1 MTGGPT
7 RRAVLGGLVAA
18 AASSGRAATAS
29 LAQGLE
35 EVARRAAALDQLHAL
50 IVAREGETVLA
61 EAFRGPPLDRPVN
74 VKSVSKTIVATLAGI
89 AIARDEL
96 RGVDQPIGELLD
108 MPSGADPRAAAITVE
123 DLLTMRAGLERTSGP
138 NYGAWVSSPDWV
150 AYALS
155 RPFAAEPGGRFL
167 YSTGS
172 YHLLGALL
180 AEAAGTSLLALAR
193 ERLGEPLGVEIPP
206 WTRDPQGRYMGGN
219 EMALSPM
226 ALLRF
231 GEAWRRGGLWE
242 GRAVVPPSWVEAS
255 WTPRTRSPF
264 SGDRYG
270 YGWFLRRAEG
280 RLIAYAR
287 GYGGQMVYVV
297 PDLALTVVVTS
308 DPNRP
313 ARSDG
318 HVGEL
323 NALLLETIVPAAEK
337 V

>member
-1 MTGGPT
+1 MRRGPT
-7 RRAVLGGLVAA
+7 RRAVLGGLAA
-18 AASSGRAATAS
+18 LAAPGRAAA
-29 LAQGLE
+29 LAPADLE
-35 EVARRAAALDQLHAL
+35 EAARRAAGLDQLHAL
-50 IVAREGETVLA
+50 IVARGGEVALA

-74 VKSVSKTIVATLAGI
+74 VKSVSKTIVATLTGI
-89 AIARDEL
+89 AIDRGEI
-96 RGVDQPIGELLD
+96 RGVDQPIADFLD
-108 MPSGADPRAAAITVE
+108 LPPGADPRAAAITVE
-123 DLLTMRAGLERTSGP
+123 DLLTMRAGIERTSGP
-138 NYGAWVSSPDWV
+138 SYGAWVESPDWV
-150 AYALS
+150 ADALS
-155 RPFAAEPGGRFL
+155 RPFVAEPGGRFL

-180 AEAAGTSLLALAR
+180 AEAAGESLLTLAR
-193 ERLGEPLGVEIPP
+193 ERLGEPLDIEIPP

-231 GEAWRRGGLWE
+231 GETWRRGGEWE

-255 WTPRTRSPF
+255 WAPRTRSPF

-280 RLIAYAR
+280 RLVAYAR

-297 PDLALTVVVTS
+297 PDLALTVVATS
-308 DPNRP
+308 DPTLP

-323 NALLLETIVPAAEK
+323 NALLLETIVPAAEGA
-337 V
+337 